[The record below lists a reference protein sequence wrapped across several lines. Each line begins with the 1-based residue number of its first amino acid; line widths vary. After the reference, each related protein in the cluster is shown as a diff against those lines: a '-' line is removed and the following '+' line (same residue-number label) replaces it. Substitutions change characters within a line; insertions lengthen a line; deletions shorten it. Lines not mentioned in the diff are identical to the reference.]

1 MSWLVDP
8 TQHLL
13 ERALDGLSR
22 RQQLIAANLANID
35 TPGYRPMSV
44 DFESALR
51 AELAGA
57 GMPGGSLPPGGAGT
71 AATTGAAALLPPSI
85 GPSAAV
91 ALRTTDPRHVA
102 AETAASGAVPAGR
115 AFDGSLRN
123 DGNTVDLESEVTAL
137 AETQLRFGAVSRLVS
152 GKLGMLRDVAGGR

>member
-1 MSWLVDP
+1 MSWLSDP
-8 TQHLL
+8 TQRLL
-13 ERALDGLSR
+13 EQALDGLSR
-22 RQQLIAANLANID
+22 RQQLIASNLANID

-44 DFESALR
+44 DFEAALR

-57 GMPGGSLPPGGAGT
+57 GMPAGSLPATGA
-71 AATTGAAALLPPSI
+71 GAAAPTRAADLRPPSI

-91 ALRTTDPRHVA
+91 ALRTTDRRHLPA
-102 AETAASGAVPAGR
+102 LTTGGGAVPPSG

-137 AETQLRFGAVSRLVS
+137 AETQLRFGALSRLVS